1 MNQSQMEKGINS
13 PEQIDPN
20 TQEGK
25 LLRLTQIDER
35 VREIK
40 AEITKLVTDL
50 KQLTDT
56 EGPDAINNQEE
67 DGRTVKE
74 RVNFILDQRKEEAKK
89 LREEKERIVQ
99 QLDEE
104 YAKEKE
110 STTLEQDLTDLTK
123 VEIFTLDIKP
133 INPKQVLEKKEATD
147 TQAGVYTWVN
157 FDNWIRPNIQDTTL
171 TPESIPITSFTLDI
185 NMKGEELKKKLGKA
199 KPFTID
205 QFATLI
211 NNQSEISGNTPKVTS
226 PLDTSGRANL
236 FLVEKADGSIVVVNA
251 YWDSDNRK
259 WDVNASGLAN
269 GWNDGNR
276 VFSRND

>member
-211 NNQSEISGNTPKVTS
+211 NNQSEISGNTP
-226 PLDTSGRANL
+226 
-236 FLVEKADGSIVVVNA
+236 
-251 YWDSDNRK
+251 
-259 WDVNASGLAN
+259 
-269 GWNDGNR
+269 
-276 VFSRND
+276 